1 MSVIESLQRK
11 TKEMEENA
19 VSKEEMLKTNE
30 KNDEGEDAEDD
41 NSNDESSSHSSSSD
55 EEEEEDDIEVH
66 VSSSK
71 EIPVELV
78 QSVTTHCAYRGL
90 RNKRTNKSRSFD
102 HRVEKYNEPL
112 RVSCR
117 KGYPARVMSLRL
129 NTRTCLRSD
138 IEQHT
143 QPLSFVGSI
152 VLGLWLKFN
161 LVKAIIDSHNKI
173 LYARHADQ
181 RKVTFQRVLQTGV
194 EFDQD
199 VRAMLL
205 RANILKHEHIYACSR
220 TALLNMAPL
229 PPHEQRHPFLR
240 YQGLGYSDPDIADFE
255 ERLERIHNRG
265 THRVQV
271 LDFEGMP
278 ELMRDVMY
286 ARMRMEDRDGDR
298 VMVFTSQAWSR
309 VFETRRLLVRELI
322 LEFLSMLRFGEVLL
336 DLDALSTIQFQLGG
350 AKRRMSWRE
359 FILAL
364 GLHTWEEMEDISTD
378 GDFLGP
384 PSSYTLIKDLVLRLC
399 HRKMA
404 HSIDGGVAKEAL
416 VAPGHGDEDEEMP
429 YVVPPP
435 PRTQGERITRL
446 EEEVHG
452 LLRGLS
458 LPLKDDDNT
467 RYSES
472 PVEYQRRR
480 TDSGSTSTASQQP
493 DP

>member
-1 MSVIESLQRK
+1 
-11 TKEMEENA
+11 MEENA
-19 VSKEEMLKTNE
+19 VSKEEMLKTNK
-30 KNDEGEDAEDD
+30 KNDEGKDAEDD

-112 RVSCR
+112 QI
-117 KGYPARVMSLRL
+117 SLRL

-229 PPHEQRHPFLR
+229 PPHEQRHPFL
-240 YQGLGYSDPDIADFE
+240 GCDGGPC
-255 ERLERIHNRG
+255 
-265 THRVQV
+265 
-271 LDFEGMP
+271 
-278 ELMRDVMY
+278 
-286 ARMRMEDRDGDR
+286 GDR
-298 VMVFTSQAWSR
+298 
-309 VFETRRLLVRELI
+309 
-322 LEFLSMLRFGEVLL
+322 
-336 DLDALSTIQFQLGG
+336 LGG

-364 GLHTWEEMEDISTD
+364 GLHTWEEMESP
-378 GDFLGP
+378 DF
-384 PSSYTLIKDLVLRLC
+384 
-399 HRKMA
+399 A
-404 HSIDGGVAKEAL
+404 
-416 VAPGHGDEDEEMP
+416 
-429 YVVPPP
+429 
-435 PRTQGERITRL
+435 
-446 EEEVHG
+446 
-452 LLRGLS
+452 
-458 LPLKDDDNT
+458 
-467 RYSES
+467 RY
-472 PVEYQRRR
+472 
-480 TDSGSTSTASQQP
+480 
-493 DP
+493 